1 MLIHLTFEEMYLIF
15 LIHRSGTISNVK
27 ELSDLSGIPQ
37 FRVSKALQ
45 RLEKKKLIEIRA
57 KKRNMLNLTLLPD
70 ADAILNDLETAHTD
84 FNATRFKDFTKEEQE
99 LYLSLSN
106 RMDENIQEALWKLY

>member
-1 MLIHLTFEEMYLIF
+1 
-15 LIHRSGTISNVK
+15 
-27 ELSDLSGIPQ
+27 
-37 FRVSKALQ
+37 
-45 RLEKKKLIEIRA
+45 
-57 KKRNMLNLTLLPD
+57 MLNLTLLPD

-84 FNATRFKDFTKEEQE
+84 FNTTRFKDFTKEEQE